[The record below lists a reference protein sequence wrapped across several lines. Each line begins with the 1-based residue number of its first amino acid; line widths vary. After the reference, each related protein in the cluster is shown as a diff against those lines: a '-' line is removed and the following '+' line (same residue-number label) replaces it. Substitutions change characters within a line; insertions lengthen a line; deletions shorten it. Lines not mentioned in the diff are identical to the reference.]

1 MLRCYRFAVKGERE
15 REGRRE
21 GMALP
26 CRTIPFKLT
35 YIWLS
40 GNKLSRLTML
50 RPPPSLLL
58 LCHVEKRLILMAS
71 LSLSCVSPP
80 HHFIPQP
87 LHFFAST
94 DERHLSSRSMQF
106 STLFPPSFHL
116 SNFAFFIKK
125 NKKKN
130 IMILFFPSSFLFFFL
145 SFAPLPLFYLSAST
159 RPPPSPL
166 PPPLHRVNI

>member
-1 MLRCYRFAVKGERE
+1 
-15 REGRRE
+15 
-21 GMALP
+21 MALP

-130 IMILFFPSSFLFFFL
+130 IMILFFPSSFLFFFPFLCSTPTLL
-145 SFAPLPLFYLSAST
+145 SFGFHS
-159 RPPPSPL
+159 PPPSPL